1 MRALGKCLVAPSGG
15 RIRTFHRGLAQNDQA
30 HVAETLVG
38 KGIPERGNCSCKGT
52 EAHRSRGCACKG
64 REAHRS
70 RRCRCKGKG
79 AKAQRRTRAGAVH
92 AKAQRH
98 TGAGAVLANS
108 QRCTGAAA
116 VHAKVQRH
124 TRAGA
129 ARAYGCVQHKQE
141 IGLRGRPAQYCERP

>member
-1 MRALGKCLVAPSGG
+1 MIRLTWLKHLWERAFQ
-15 RIRTFHRGLAQNDQA
+15 R
-30 HVAETLVG
+30 E
-38 KGIPERGNCSCKGT
+38 GT
-52 EAHRSRGCACKG
+52 AR
-64 REAHRS
+64 
-70 RRCRCKGKG
+70 

-108 QRCTGAAA
+108 QRCTGAGA